1 MAVAAPTPA
10 TWNNIL
16 STTMHNYHKTLTDN
30 IFNTLPL
37 LEFYKSNGRVKT
49 INGGISIVEPIMIA
63 EGDSG
68 SYAEWDQIIVT
79 PKDTA
84 TAAQFLWKQIFA
96 TIAISGLE
104 EAQNNGK
111 EQIINLLEAKIMQAE
126 ETLKKRLNGQLF
138 GTQAAPTA
146 KDFLSL
152 LILVDDAAPVGGI
165 TPTAPDTYWKSYVKD
180 VGGSV
185 DAAKL
190 ETELRTAYF
199 ATSDAGPDH
208 TDAIFTN
215 PYGFGLYESTLTP
228 QVRYTDTKKANL
240 GFQNLMFKD
249 VPIMWDFQCPG
260 VVTGVGAAQVG
271 TTSNTSACFFG
282 LNSKYI
288 GLKIHSERNFKQS
301 PFTDNLS
308 GSVASTAP
316 AGVGA
321 ASATALDARVSFITT
336 YGNQTTRNRRRL
348 FKLVNVREGV

>member
-1 MAVAAPTPA
+1 
-10 TWNNIL
+10 
-16 STTMHNYHKTLTDN
+16 
-30 IFNTLPL
+30 
-37 LEFYKSNGRVKT
+37 
-49 INGGISIVEPIMIA
+49 
-63 EGDSG
+63 
-68 SYAEWDQIIVT
+68 
-79 PKDTA
+79 
-84 TAAQFLWKQIFA
+84 
-96 TIAISGLE
+96 
-104 EAQNNGK
+104 
-111 EQIINLLEAKIMQAE
+111 MQAE

-138 GTQAAPTA
+138 GTQTTPTA
-146 KDFLSL
+146 KDFISL
-152 LILVDDAAPVGGI
+152 LTLVDDAAPVGGI
-165 TPTAPDTYWKSYVKD
+165 TPTGTETYWKSYVKD
-180 VGGSV
+180 VGGNV

-199 ATSDAGPDH
+199 STSDAGPDH

-228 QVRYTDTKKANL
+228 QVRYTDTSKANL

-249 VPIMWDFQCPG
+249 VPMMWDFQCPG
-260 VVTGVGAAQVG
+260 VVTGTGASQVG
-271 TTSNTSACFFG
+271 TTSSSSACYFG

-348 FKLVNVREGV
+348 WKLVNVREGA